1 MRRRRG
7 CRGAHSAAAL
17 EVVACPLCS
26 EYDNKVDMARLTEK
40 GSEAILRSF
49 EEIPGLTSENF
60 VASFRSGLTWI
71 HPQCRIGLYNKSRA
85 GNRGDLLMK

>member
-7 CRGAHSAAAL
+7 SRGARSAAVL
-17 EVVACPLCS
+17 EVVACALCS
-26 EYDNKVDMARLTEK
+26 EDGNKMDMARLTDK
-40 GSEAILRSF
+40 GYEAILRSF

-60 VASFRSGLTWI
+60 VASFQSGLTWI